1 MTQANSISTM
11 VRDNFGAPQWITGI
25 ALTVCTALVILGGV
39 KSIAKWCEKLVPL
52 MAGLY
57 ILGCVIILVIN
68 APYVGAA
75 FKLIVGSAF
84 TPAAAGGGFTGA
96 TVMMAIRFGIA
107 RGLFS
112 NESGLGSA
120 PIAAAA
126 AMTKNPVRQSLI
138 AMTGTF
144 WDTIIVCALTGLVLV
159 SSILKNPEGMAG
171 FDGGALTSAAFNAI
185 PVIGPI
191 VLTIGLVTFA
201 WSTILGWSYYGER
214 AWVYLVGT
222 KCIKPFRFAWVVV
235 VFIGSVMSLSLVWNI
250 ADTLNAMMAFPN
262 LIALLGLSGVIVS
275 ETKKYLWSGDL
286 DSWSTDEIPVLDK

>member
-1 MTQANSISTM
+1 
-11 VRDNFGAPQWITGI
+11 
-25 ALTVCTALVILGGV
+25 
-39 KSIAKWCEKLVPL
+39 
-52 MAGLY
+52 
-57 ILGCVIILVIN
+57 
-68 APYVGAA
+68 
-75 FKLIVGSAF
+75 
-84 TPAAAGGGFTGA
+84 
-96 TVMMAIRFGIA
+96 IA
-107 RGLFS
+107 RGLFT

-126 AMTKNPVRQSLI
+126 ARTKNPVRQALI
-138 AMTGTF
+138 AMSAVF

-159 SSILKNPEGMAG
+159 SSILKSPEGMVDL
-171 FDGGALTSAAFNAI
+171 DGGALTSAAFNHI

-222 KCIKPFRFAWVVV
+222 KCIKPFRVVWVIVSFV
-235 VFIGSVMSLSLVWNI
+235 GCVMSLKLVWNI

-275 ETKKYLWSGDL
+275 ETKKYLWSENL
-286 DSWSTDEIPVLDK
+286 DDWSTDEIPSLDR